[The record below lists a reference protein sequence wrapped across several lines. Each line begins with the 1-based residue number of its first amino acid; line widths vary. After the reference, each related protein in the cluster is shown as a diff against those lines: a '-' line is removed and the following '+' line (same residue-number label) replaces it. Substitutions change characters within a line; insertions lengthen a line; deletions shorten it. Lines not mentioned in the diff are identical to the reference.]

1 METNNTQHTKGP
13 WYQQKTSE
21 SGNGIRTQD
30 GFICLMV
37 QPARFHGQ
45 DKRFYS
51 DVARNEANARL
62 IAAAPELLEASREL
76 LNALYQ
82 YNFACNGYRDG
93 TTISEATAAG
103 DELSKAQDKMFD
115 VIQKAT
121 KPQGYSIKEIE

>member
-76 LNALYQ
+76 L
-82 YNFACNGYRDG
+82 